1 MDTDCNSSL
10 TSVLSSQYGVFY
22 AGSVE
27 DNMRL
32 FVNFGWFEDLFLNKE
47 FGFSDDESS
56 LTNKSAA
63 EIKKDEQ
70 SLKAKF
76 NSKNSFITYS
86 DELKNAMKQRGVYT
100 GAAFL
105 YPETWGD
112 KWPTYNTENGMVPDS
127 YEEYL
132 QPGEAYMSDNPSAAD
147 KQNGRLPLREI
158 FIAIDMIKE
167 SMDLATTSGEFLKN
181 IMGRI
186 DEASGGII
194 ELGLKSNSYGQHSMA
209 FFDKN
214 VLKEDANEPKKSSD
228 LPEFLKKLLVFKP
241 YTQSTIVKGYDLSF
255 SMPEGG
261 LGNMIAVQSSQTLA
275 SEQSISS
282 MLDGLVKFELLNRN
296 QHTTEVDYNEVFV
309 RYNPSIG
316 DMAGKRFVDIHSKE
330 NFGVYNLSKDSVMF
344 AGLSNDSS
352 PTQLKLDNS
361 SISWGEDVKD
371 VDGYIEALKSQLD
384 NAVNPLENLEGKSY
398 PKKKKKEESTEDT
411 KKSEEQLARS
421 RGNVLVSSPYEW
433 YIKNAVNGVRNRV
446 TPLIPIEATL
456 KIYGISSL
464 VPGDLMRIN
473 YLPKNYLNNVYFQI
487 TKVSHNVGSTWDTTL
502 TSQMRIMSLLEP
514 EKTTGVRIRKSY
526 LRNVLK
532 LKEIDDFIHLF
543 GNLKPMTVDTKLQY
557 IDHIFK
563 CETVLPKGDSIEE
576 FQLKDIPTE
585 VDEVKYL
592 RKLKGLF
599 AKGADES
606 AAKKGKEWNN
616 GKDDLTVKFRWDDYV
631 DSIPL
636 SDLPGGYLD
645 DFQFRETTSGAEC
658 IVSGLHSDSTG
669 NPINFQI
676 LTSGPLWVIIPSG
689 MKREYFL
696 HSKINR
702 MFQMSNS
709 KLVTKDLL
717 KSKK

>member
-1 MDTDCNSSL
+1 M
-10 TSVLSSQYGVFY
+10 
-22 AGSVE
+22 
-27 DNMRL
+27 
-32 FVNFGWFEDLFLNKE
+32 
-47 FGFSDDESS
+47 
-56 LTNKSAA
+56 
-63 EIKKDEQ
+63 
-70 SLKAKF
+70 KAKF

-112 KWPTYNTENGMVPDS
+112 KWPTYNTEKGMVPDS

-132 QPGEAYMSDNPSAAD
+132 QPGEAYMIKSDNPSVAD
-147 KQNGRLPLREI
+147 KQKGRLPLREI

-186 DEASGGII
+186 DAASGGII

-228 LPEFLKKLLVFKP
+228 LPEFLKNYWCLNHIPKVQLLKDMIYHFQCQRRV
-241 YTQSTIVKGYDLSF
+241 
-255 SMPEGG
+255 
-261 LGNMIAVQSSQTLA
+261 GNMIAVQSSQTLA

-344 AGLSNDSS
+344 AGLSNDTS

-371 VDGYIEALKSQLD
+371 VDGYIEALNSQLD

-398 PKKKKKEESTEDT
+398 PKKKKKEETTEDT

-446 TPLIPIEATL
+446 TPLIP
-456 KIYGISSL
+456 
-464 VPGDLMRIN
+464 N
-473 YLPKNYLNNVYFQI
+473 
-487 TKVSHNVGSTWDTTL
+487 
-502 TSQMRIMSLLEP
+502 
-514 EKTTGVRIRKSY
+514 
-526 LRNVLK
+526 
-532 LKEIDDFIHLF
+532 
-543 GNLKPMTVDTKLQY
+543 
-557 IDHIFK
+557 
-563 CETVLPKGDSIEE
+563 
-576 FQLKDIPTE
+576 
-585 VDEVKYL
+585 
-592 RKLKGLF
+592 
-599 AKGADES
+599 
-606 AAKKGKEWNN
+606 
-616 GKDDLTVKFRWDDYV
+616 
-631 DSIPL
+631 
-636 SDLPGGYLD
+636 
-645 DFQFRETTSGAEC
+645 
-658 IVSGLHSDSTG
+658 
-669 NPINFQI
+669 
-676 LTSGPLWVIIPSG
+676 
-689 MKREYFL
+689 
-696 HSKINR
+696 
-702 MFQMSNS
+702 
-709 KLVTKDLL
+709 
-717 KSKK
+717 